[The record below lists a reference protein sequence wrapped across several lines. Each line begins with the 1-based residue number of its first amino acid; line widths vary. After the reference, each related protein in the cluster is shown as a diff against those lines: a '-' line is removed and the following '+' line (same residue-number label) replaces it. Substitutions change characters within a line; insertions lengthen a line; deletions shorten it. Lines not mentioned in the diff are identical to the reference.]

1 MVSYVLSFRG
11 NDRVLLDLQGINE
24 KWKSND
30 GTFIL
35 IDLLGGMKGET
46 LDRSHLIPCVN
57 GTGTGIKVK
66 YIVNRLAKLKRI

>member
-1 MVSYVLSFRG
+1 MSYVLSLRG
-11 NDRVLLDLQGINE
+11 DKGECLDLLGINE
-24 KWKSND
+24 NWKSND

-35 IDLLGGMKGET
+35 IDLLGKMKGET